1 VTHYLGTGGR
11 TIQAMNSRSYL
22 ERRSLLAKQ
31 LANRQAFERVCI
43 IDDRALDADVLAG
56 LLRRILGRD
65 LNIEIAKSILTLHTS
80 WATVRPDLV
89 FLDDRLG
96 HLGTASM
103 HIPTLRRLGYNGPIV
118 IISGMM
124 SRQRRAE
131 MIGAGAVEALH
142 KDDVDALV
150 MMDLLLRLLGPA
162 QAPPTVA
169 P

>member
-1 VTHYLGTGGR
+1 
-11 TIQAMNSRSYL
+11 MNSRSYL

-31 LANRQAFERVCI
+31 LAERQAFERICI

-56 LLRRILGRD
+56 LLRRILGRES
-65 LNIEIAKSILTLHTS
+65 NIEIAKSLLTLHTS

-96 HLGTASM
+96 HLGTASTF
-103 HIPTLRRLGYNGPIV
+103 IPALRRLAFTGPIV

-124 SRQRRAE
+124 TRQRRAE
-131 MIGAGAVEALH
+131 LIGAGAAEALH

-150 MMDLLLRLLGPA
+150 MMDLLLRLLGP
-162 QAPPTVA
+162 PPQPST